1 MKPTVPLMMWGWIP
15 LTWKLFCK
23 LPHERATIVSIILAW
38 MFLPEFAYRFPG
50 LPDYSKMAAAAIAV
64 IIATFAFASHRIESL
79 KWEWHDGIMFAW
91 CLTPLFASLDNGLG
105 LYDGVSAA
113 KNYFTTWFAPYLVG
127 RLYIRDW
134 DAIRDLAWAIF
145 VGGLIYAPLAAYEI
159 VMSPQLHNK
168 VYGWH
173 PHDFIQS
180 IRGNTYRPV
189 IFMRHG
195 LMVSMW
201 MMAAAMVGITL
212 WRTGQLDKM
221 RNLLVKLKIKKV
233 QPRLLLLLLI
243 LVFVASKSMGA
254 TVMLLQGWLIIELSM
269 RFKMGFLIAVL
280 ALNTP
285 LTMYKKLNGD
295 DSGRK
300 TVELI
305 RKYNPDR
312 AASLECRLINEE
324 MLVEK
329 AMQRPIFGWGGWG
342 RSRITDVN
350 GKDIVITDAYWVIV
364 IGTTGIVGLCLFCS
378 IVLLPPLRFISKF
391 PKDGWRSPRAL
402 LAVPILLQ
410 LPLYAADCML
420 NDMGNPIYM
429 VIAGGLIAMTAVPGR
444 LKLPQEIEQSTNIS
458 SHIAEKNLYLS
469 TRYI

>member
-23 LPHERATIVSIILAW
+23 LPHHRATIISLILAW

-64 IIATFAFASHRIESL
+64 LIATFAMASRRIEEFR
-79 KWEWHDGIMFAW
+79 WEWHDGVMVAW
-91 CLTPLFASLDNGLG
+91 CLTPMFASVDNGLG

-113 KNYFTTWFAPYLVG
+113 KNYFTTWFAPYVVG
-127 RLYIRDW
+127 RIYIKDW
-134 DAIRDLAWAIF
+134 AAIRDLAWAIF
-145 VGGLIYAPLAAYEI
+145 IGGLIYAPLAAYEI

-168 VYGWH
+168 IYGWH

-180 IRGNTYRPV
+180 IRGNSYRPV

-201 MMAAAMVGITL
+201 MMAAGMMGLTL
-212 WRTGQLDKM
+212 WRTGQLGDM
-221 RNLLVKLKIKKV
+221 MSLLQKLKMKNV
-233 QPRLLLLLLI
+233 QPRLLLLALLI
-243 LVFVASKSMGA
+243 VFVASKSMGA
-254 TVMLLQGWLIIELSM
+254 TIMLLQGWIIIELCI
-269 RFKMGFLIAVL
+269 RLKLGVLIVLL
-280 ALNTP
+280 ALHTP
-285 LTMYKKLNGD
+285 YSMYLKINGD
-295 DSGRK
+295 DGGRK

-312 AASLECRLINEE
+312 AASLECRLNNEE

-329 AMQRPIFGWGGWG
+329 AMQRPVFGWGGWG
-342 RSRITDVN
+342 RSRIRDIE

-364 IGTTGIVGLCLFCS
+364 IGTTGLVGVALFCMV
-378 IVLLPPLRFISKF
+378 VLIPPIRFLGKF
-391 PKDGWRSPRAL
+391 PKEGWKNRRAL
-402 LAVPILLQ
+402 LAIPVLLQ

-429 VIAGGLIAMTAVPGR
+429 VIAGGLTSMSMVPGR
-444 LKLPQEIEQSTNIS
+444 LKLPNDLEDSGNNS
-458 SHIAEKNLYLS
+458 SQTEDKCLYLS